1 MSEAKSGGRCSSGS
15 KEGSSSS
22 SSNAKDD
29 KHSAKAEDEDSHVA
43 PSREQHPS
51 LSSESKDGSSLSP
64 MEEKIRM
71 VELEEDLEVEEEF
84 AALMRQRPTEGEV
97 RLAAD
102 PRARK
107 VALGFSI
114 ASMNMR
120 DAASGSLIWRSSRFG
135 DDMFEREMEERI
147 PKSILKCRAV
157 AREIV
162 FSSRET
168 LNNFR
173 LEQRVFFQGHCIEEW
188 FFTFGFVIP
197 GSTNSWQQIIEAAPP
212 DQMLPAEEL
221 SGNITFETSFFDEGV
236 FLCKNLF
243 RIFYV

>member
-1 MSEAKSGGRCSSGS
+1 MSESKSAGSSTSGS
-15 KEGSSSS
+15 KDGSGGS
-22 SSNAKDD
+22 AKDD
-29 KHSAKAEDEDSHVA
+29 KHGGKEESYVA
-43 PSREQHPS
+43 QSRQQQQHPF
-51 LSSESKDGSSLSP
+51 LPSESKDGSLSALSP

-102 PRARK
+102 PRARE

-114 ASMNMR
+114 AMMNMR
-120 DAASGSLIWRSSRFG
+120 DAASGSLIWQSSRFG

-147 PKSILKCRAV
+147 PKAILKCRAV
-157 AREIV
+157 AREII

-173 LEQRVFFQGHCIEEW
+173 LEQRVYFQGHCIEEW

-221 SGNITFETSFFDEGV
+221 SGNITFETSFFDEGI

-243 RIFYV
+243 RIYYV